1 MIVEEAPPMARYR
14 MELTPE
20 EKHRIYLEEKVRF
33 QAKKRIR
40 RETTTRRLRW
50 LMGIG
55 MMCVLITAV
64 LRPERERPRFRPLK
78 EPVDMDADR

>member
-1 MIVEEAPPMARYR
+1 MGRYR

-40 RETTTRRLRW
+40 RETTKRRLGW
-50 LMGIG
+50 LIG
-55 MMCVLITAV
+55 LGTLFVFVTTIII
-64 LRPERERPRFRPLK
+64 PERERRRGRTNDA
-78 EPVDMDADR
+78 VDDAEEER